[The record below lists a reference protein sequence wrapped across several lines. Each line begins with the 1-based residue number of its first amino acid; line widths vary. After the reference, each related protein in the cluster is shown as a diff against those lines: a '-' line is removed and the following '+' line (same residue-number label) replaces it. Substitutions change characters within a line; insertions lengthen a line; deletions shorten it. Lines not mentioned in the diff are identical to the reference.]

1 MSSDGTNDIHQWGRS
16 LFERQQHPVTWA
28 GHVLEAA
35 SLSLGRTPEV
45 EAALEMAADQTQWS
59 RGREL
64 FDRVRRSSPGREDRL
79 AEHLFSRLAELV
91 GKLAHNVAGPYPHF
105 DHHAG
110 WQIGP
115 IAYRLAIEVRDPALQ
130 DRLACALGSWPTT
143 GPRAVR

>member
-1 MSSDGTNDIHQWGRS
+1 MSGDRTNDIHQWGRS

-35 SLSLGRTPEV
+35 SLSLGRTTEI
-45 EAALEMAADQTQWS
+45 EAALKMAADQTQWS

-64 FDRVRRSSPGREDRL
+64 FDRVRRSSLGSEGRL
-79 AEHLFSRLAELV
+79 AEHLLFRLAELV
-91 GKLAHNVAGPYPHF
+91 GKLAHNVAGPYPYF

-115 IAYRLAIEVRDPALQ
+115 IAYRLAIEVDDSALQ
-130 DRLACALGSWPTT
+130 DRLASALGSWPAT
-143 GPRAVR
+143 GPGTAP